1 MGGNIWKEDSV
12 RLTKQQYLTIQ
23 DDVQSLLINKFPNIV
38 IKTIASMYDKETFG
52 DLDLLVQI
60 DPENNC
66 RTVVKEYLT
75 SLGFKTNCNGEVL
88 SFLYNNFQV
97 DLIFVNKLHT
107 EYAQYYFS
115 WNDCGNL
122 IGRIAKQLGVKHSH
136 LGLYYINRKEDGK
149 LLNQYLLSTDYS
161 TILDLLYLD
170 KSVFYKGFNTK
181 KELFDW
187 IISSP
192 YFNYDKFKLINLDHK
207 NRVRDRKRV
216 TYNEFLTYLEA
227 LPSDSLVPKILVT
240 DKLNFVL
247 SQFPHLKQLLED
259 DALKEK
265 QSKVYSEYYNG
276 ILISQITGLTGKELG
291 TFISQGLLNTYTKE
305 YLINNKQNN
314 LKLIKECFDLYN
326 N

>member
-12 RLTKQQYLTIQ
+12 RLNKQQYLKTQ
-23 DDVQSLLINKFPNIV
+23 NDVQSLLINKFPNIV
-38 IKTIASMYDKETFG
+38 IKTIASIYDKETFG

-60 DPENNC
+60 DTINNC
-66 RTVVKEYLT
+66 RSVVKEYLT
-75 SLGFKTNCNGEVL
+75 SLGFKTNSNGEVL
-88 SFLYNNFQV
+88 SFLYHNFQV
-97 DLIFVNKLHT
+97 DLIFVNKLNID
-107 EYAQYYFS
+107 YAKNYFS

-136 LGLYYINRKEDGK
+136 LGLYYTNRKEDGK
-149 LLNQYLLSTDYS
+149 LLNEYLLSSDYS
-161 TILDLLYLD
+161 TVLDLLYLD
-170 KSVFYKGFNTK
+170 KDKFFKGFNTK

-192 YFNYDKFKLINLDHK
+192 YFNHEKFKLINLNNK

-216 TYNEFLTYLEA
+216 TYNEFLTYLET
-227 LPSDSLVPKILVT
+227 LPYDSLIPKILVD
-240 DKLNFVL
+240 DKLSFVL
-247 SQFPHLKQLLED
+247 NQFPHLKPLLEED
-259 DALKEK
+259 TLKEK
-265 QSKVYSEYYNG
+265 QARIYSEYYNG

-314 LKLIKECFDLYN
+314 LKIIKECFDLYN